1 MASIKFIVKTCKV
14 CGNMRKFVPGTPRD
28 TYSVCGNCWPWPRE
42 IKKEATPEEVVL
54 VQEMLK

>member
-1 MASIKFIVKTCKV
+1 
-14 CGNMRKFVPGTPRD
+14 MRKFVPGTPRD